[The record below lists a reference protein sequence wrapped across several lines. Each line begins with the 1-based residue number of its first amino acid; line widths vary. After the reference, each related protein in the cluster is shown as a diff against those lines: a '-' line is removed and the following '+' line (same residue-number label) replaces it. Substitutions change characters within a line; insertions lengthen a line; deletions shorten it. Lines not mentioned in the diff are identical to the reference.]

1 MRSYIKF
8 IGKIVHYWKR
18 LEFQGRGYAHSHN
31 LYWPEEDEI
40 AVDAIESDDPV
51 KQQPLFQLASEVM
64 TCKLLPRQEGDD
76 SDLNNVAL
84 TDGTKFLYREKELE
98 YEYNVENKFI
108 YFKDEAHP
116 SRERFI
122 CDGRDFSYRER
133 DGGCKDQVVLRKLR
147 RWQLAQ
153 QMHKCVDSCWK
164 YCKEAAKKKRKCRYH
179 FMKPQLVGNDFNTVS
194 FERRSKNLNLK
205 SGVRLNPGCALE
217 VREDQRL
224 RKLFRIF
231 FFF

>member
-1 MRSYIKF
+1 MRSYIKS
-8 IGKIVHYWKR
+8 IGKITHYWKR
-18 LEFQGRGYAHSHN
+18 LEFQARGYPHTHT
-31 LYWPEEDEI
+31 LIWTEKDGI
-40 AVDAIESDDPV
+40 TAVEAIESDDPM
-51 KQQPLFQLASEVM
+51 KQQPLFNLASEFM

-122 CDGRDFSYRER
+122 CDGRDFSYRAR
-133 DGGCKDQVVLRKLR
+133 DGGCKDQVVLRRLR

-153 QMHKCVDSCWK
+153 QMHSKCVDSCWK
-164 YCKEAAKKKRKCRYH
+164 YCKEAAKTDRKNRKCRYH
-179 FMKPQLVGNDFNTVS
+179 FMKPQMVGNDTRTVRYALENYVFKKWGVAS
-194 FERRSKNLNLK
+194 ELNLDIRDC
-205 SGVRLNPGCALE
+205 GA
-217 VREDQRL
+217 
-224 RKLFRIF
+224 
-231 FFF
+231 